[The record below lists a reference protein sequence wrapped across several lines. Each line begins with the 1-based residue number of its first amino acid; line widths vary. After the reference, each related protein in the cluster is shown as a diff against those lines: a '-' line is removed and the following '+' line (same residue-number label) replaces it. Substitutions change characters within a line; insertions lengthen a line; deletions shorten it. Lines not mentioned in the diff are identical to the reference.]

1 MSYGEP
7 PTEETEGEIPS
18 PVCPLP
24 PIETDRTKAFA
35 KITGEIGVIGSGGYQ
50 LQVRAEVTTASG
62 QKVRIASLAVNMMTL
77 DVGEQ
82 FLSEFRKTA
91 LESIQ
96 AQRAREKEQSER
108 RIEVVR
114 EMPRRVKRTVW

>member
-1 MSYGEP
+1 MPIPEESK
-7 PTEETEGEIPS
+7 TEN
-18 PVCPLP
+18 PVVPV
-24 PIETDRTKAFA
+24 ETDRTKAFA